1 MNVRAPMNTM
11 LYVCCCKKFFLKSFH
26 CSSSSEKDVVSK
38 SKECHQNLPNLDNSV
53 ANLHV
58 VTHEHFLTQLAVL
71 PNMLTTN

>member
-11 LYVCCCKKFFLKSFH
+11 LYVCCCKSFFLSFH

-53 ANLHV
+53 ANLQV
-58 VTHEHFLTQLAVL
+58 VTRAIFNVACSCPAKHADY
-71 PNMLTTN
+71 